1 MADRFWVGGTAAWD
15 ATAGTKWA
23 TTSGGAGGASV
34 PFTADDVYFDAAS
47 GAVTVTT
54 GASFYAKNLNFTGF
68 TGTFAGAN
76 VGTITG
82 NITMGA
88 SMTRTFTGQF
98 SLTSALTTN
107 TVTSNGISFGGV
119 FNFTGGGKW
128 TLQDAFVNTGAT
140 TNLISGTLDLN
151 DKQWTSVDFSSNNTN
166 VRALNFGTQG
176 MTLTGSATLVFI
188 SPDLTNMTY
197 SGTQKITLTTAASS
211 GSRTIYNG
219 STAGGSESK
228 ALSIFVTAGTDNISI
243 VSGATTAI
251 NDLIFT
257 GFAGS
262 LGTGA
267 KIIYGNLTLGAGM
280 TVTANASITS
290 FGSTSGTKTIT
301 SNGVSFNGVIAFNG
315 VGGTWAFADNFS
327 QNSARTTTLTNG
339 TLDGNSRNVTLGSFA
354 LGVGTKT
361 LTLGSGTWIAAG
373 SGVAWSANTNAANLT
388 VSASTGT
395 ISMTSTS
402 AKTFAGG
409 AFTWPT
415 LNQGGTGAL
424 TIQQANTFANITN
437 TAQPAT
443 ITFPAS
449 TTTTVDAFSVS
460 GTSGN
465 LITINSSSAG
475 TQATLS
481 DASGVNNVSFCSIK
495 DINATGGASWNAF
508 YSNGNVDAG
517 NNLNWI
523 FGETPEFGAEYEY
536 KLRSFTEPRRF

>member
-23 TTSGGAGGASV
+23 TTSGGAGGAAV

-54 GASFYAKNLNFTGF
+54 GASFYSRNLTFTGF

-88 SMTRTFTGQF
+88 SMTRTFTGTF

-128 TLQDAFVNTGAT
+128 TLQDAFSNTAAT

-151 DKQWTSVDFSSNNTN
+151 NKQWTSVDFSSNNTN

-176 MTLTGSATLVFI
+176 LTLTGSATLVFV

-197 SGTQKITLTTAASS
+197 SGTQKITLTAAASS
-211 GSRTIYNG
+211 GNRSIYNG

-228 ALSIFVTAGTDNISI
+228 AISVFVTAGTDNIAI

-257 GFAGS
+257 GFTGS

-267 KIIYGNLTLGAGM
+267 KIIYGNLTLGTGM
-280 TVTANASITS
+280 TVTANTSITG

-301 SNGVSFNGVIAFNG
+301 SNGVSFNGVIAFDG
-315 VGGTWAFADNFS
+315 VGGTWTFADNFS

-339 TLDGNSRNVTLGSFA
+339 TLDGNSKNVTLGSFA

-361 LTLGSGTWIAAG
+361 LTLGSGTWTAAG
-373 SGVAWSANTNAANLT
+373 SGIAWSANTNAANLT

-395 ISMTSTS
+395 ISMTSAS

-415 LNQGGTGAL
+415 LNQGGAGAL

-437 TAQPAT
+437 TVQPAT

-449 TTTTVDAFSVS
+449 TTTTVGAFSAS

-465 LITINSSSAG
+465 LITVNSSSAG

-536 KLRSFTEPRRF
+536 RLRSFTEPRRF

>member
-23 TTSGGAGGASV
+23 TTSGAAGGAAV
-34 PFTADDVYFDAAS
+34 PLTTDDVYFDAAS
-47 GAVTVTT
+47 GTVTVTT
-54 GASFYAKNLNFTGF
+54 GVTIGAKNLNFTGF

-82 NITMGA
+82 SLTFGA
-88 SMTRTFTGQF
+88 SMTSTYTGNINF
-98 SLTSALTTN
+98 NSALTTN
-107 TVTSNGISFGGV
+107 TITSNGISFKGQV
-119 FNFTGGGKW
+119 QFLGGGKW
-128 TLQDAFVNTGAT
+128 TLQDAFNNSAAITYLT
-140 TNLISGTLDLN
+140 LGTLDLN
-151 DKQWTSVDFSSNNTN
+151 DKQWTTVDFISNSNN
-166 VRALNFGTQG
+166 VRAINFGTQG
-176 MTLTGSATLVFI
+176 MTFTGSAAAVWTV
-188 SPDLTNMTY
+188 SDLTNMTY
-197 SGTQKITLTTAASS
+197 SGTPKITLTTAASS

-219 STAGGSESK
+219 NSAGGSESK
-228 ALSIFVTAGTDNISI
+228 AISVFVTAGTDNISI
-243 VSGATTAI
+243 VTGATTAI

-262 LGTGA
+262 LGVGA

-280 TVTANASITS
+280 TVTANAPITR

-301 SNGVSFNGVIAFNG
+301 SNGVAFNGIIAFDG
-315 VGGTWAFADNFS
+315 VGGTWTFS
-327 QNSARTTTLTNG
+327 DSFNQTTGQTTTLTNG
-339 TLDGNSRNVTLGSFA
+339 TLDGNGRNVKLGSFA

-361 LTLGSGTWIAAG
+361 LTLGSGTWTAAG
-373 SGVAWSANTNAANLT
+373 SGVVWSANTNAANLT

-395 ISMTSTS
+395 ISMTSAS

-415 LNQGGTGAL
+415 LNQGGAGAL

-437 TAQPAT
+437 TVQPAT

-449 TTTTVDAFSVS
+449 TTTTVGAFSAS

-465 LITINSSSAG
+465 LITVNSSSAG

-495 DINATGGASWNAF
+495 DINATGGATWNAF
-508 YSNGNVDAG
+508 TTSGNVDAG
-517 NNLNWI
+517 NNLGWDFI
-523 FGETPEFGAEYEY
+523 QQIGRYIYT
-536 KLRSFTEPRRF
+536 RRKNKRILF